1 MCVAFSISKGAN
13 VIGLADIERVGKE
26 IGEAARAE
34 RVVLFGSY
42 ASGRMTADSD
52 VDFLVVAESE
62 LPRHK
67 RSRELYRRI
76 RPHRFAM
83 DIVVYTPEE
92 VRRGCRT
99 PVSFVSQALREG
111 KTVYAR

>member
-1 MCVAFSISKGAN
+1 MIAE
-13 VIGLADIERVGKE
+13 ADIRLVGRQ

-34 RVVLFGSY
+34 RVVLFGSH
-42 ASGRMTADSD
+42 ANGRATADSD
-52 VDFLVVAESE
+52 VDFLVVAESD

-76 RPHRFAM
+76 RPHRFAI
-83 DIVVYTPEE
+83 DIVVYTPAE
-92 VRRGCRT
+92 VRRGCET

>member
-1 MCVAFSISKGAN
+1 M
-13 VIGLADIERVGKE
+13 IEQAEIDRVGKE
-26 IGEAARAE
+26 IGEAAQAD

-52 VDFLVVAESE
+52 VDFLVVAEST

-67 RSRELYRRI
+67 RSRELYRHI